1 MKGGNENGVQPPPPP
16 PYTTR
21 PGMTYTNGF
30 PFAGSPM
37 ASPSDPQQQH
47 ILQLQIRQQQ
57 LQLQQM
63 QQQSLQQQ
71 QKQHSQQQQQQHIS
85 STPLSSQPT
94 ARFATPLKSQA
105 YAMTSPQKNTP
116 PTPMLKKPV
125 TEPPSA
131 EQIRAWVAQCDWRD
145 KTIHVARQLLGG
157 STINGFLKATAAA
170 QRIKRQRARQ
180 FALAKNN
187 VKRSADQETPGGTFG
202 NASSPEVPPTE
213 EELKNGTMN
222 ARTAKK
228 IKTEMEQGVDFVKTL
243 YETIQGIMKE
253 LDPTGR
259 NLPPPID
266 RPARVVN
273 PPLVNPNSI
282 KPTNPIISVAV
293 APPDLTMACS
303 PGDAQ
308 GSTLRKHR
316 RRKLDM
322 PPLEVQFEEHDTTS
336 SGKRTV
342 TKREHVFR
350 IAELLR
356 FRALRNGD
364 YVAARVSSRDLWI
377 LARVVRD
384 YPSIHMNPNEFLNL
398 TLAKRDALFREKV
411 AVKDAEEKES
421 GETILVSRQL
431 VLPLPRSYGEA
442 AEWGTR
448 YVVMDTEW
456 QRKRFHVFLNLS
468 VCRLKKGMRVYAMYP
483 NTTSLYMATVVDSIT
498 YCRGDDDIIVV
509 EFDEDEKG
517 TIVC

>member
-1 MKGGNENGVQPPPPP
+1 
-16 PYTTR
+16 
-21 PGMTYTNGF
+21 
-30 PFAGSPM
+30 M
-37 ASPSDPQQQH
+37 ASPPDPQQQH
-47 ILQLQIRQQQ
+47 LLQLQQIRQQQ

-71 QKQHSQQQQQQHIS
+71 QKQHSQQQQQHIS
-85 STPLSSQPT
+85 PTPPSSQPT
-94 ARFATPLKSQA
+94 ARFATPLKPQS
-105 YAMTSPQKNTP
+105 YATPSPQQDTP
-116 PTPMLKKPV
+116 PIPMQKKPV
-125 TEPPSA
+125 AKPPSA
-131 EQIRAWVAQCDWRD
+131 EQIREWVAQCDWKDR
-145 KTIHVARQLLGG
+145 TIHVARQLLGG

-170 QRIKRQRARQ
+170 QRVKKQRARQ
-180 FALAKNN
+180 FSLAKKNA
-187 VKRSADQETPGGTFG
+187 KRAADQETPGGTSG
-202 NASSPEVPPTE
+202 TASPEVPPTE

-228 IKTEMEQGVDFVKTL
+228 IKMEMEQGVDFVKTL
-243 YETIQGIMKE
+243 YETIQGIIRE

-273 PPLVNPNSI
+273 TPPVNPNSI
-282 KPTNPIISVAV
+282 KPTNPIMMLAV
-293 APPDLTMACS
+293 PPSDNTTTTSS

-316 RRKLDM
+316 RRKVTM
-322 PPLEVQFEEHDTTS
+322 PPLEVQLEEYDT

-342 TKREHVFR
+342 TKREHFFR
-350 IAELLR
+350 IAEVLR
-356 FRALRNGD
+356 FRALRRGD

-384 YPSIHMNPNEFLNL
+384 YPSINMNPNEFLNL

-431 VLPLPRSYGEA
+431 LLPLPRSYGEA

-448 YVVMDTEW
+448 YVLMGPEW
-456 QRKRFHVFLNLS
+456 KRKS
-468 VCRLKKGMRVYAMYP
+468 
-483 NTTSLYMATVVDSIT
+483 SI
-498 YCRGDDDIIVV
+498 CFSICLFVG
-509 EFDEDEKG
+509 
-517 TIVC
+517 